1 VIRSIG
7 KNSLESIK
15 LTARQRRAIPL
26 VLGAKN
32 IEEGCRAARITPVTW
47 YAWLKNEGFSSAID
61 TLRCCLCFHLICV
74 IVRLRAGH
82 RDLLKPSFPLFS
94 PIRARASASS
104 RVVSIAL
111 IEKAD
116 DALCELMDNPI
127 KVASAPTP
135 IVNNSG

>member
-26 VLGAKN
+26 VLAAKS
-32 IEEGCRAARITPVTW
+32 IEEGCRLARITPVTW

-94 PIRARASASS
+94 PIRPRASASS
-104 RVVSIAL
+104 RVVSVAL

-116 DALCELMDNPI
+116 MRF
-127 KVASAPTP
+127 ASLWTTP
-135 IVNNSG
+135 SKLPLRRPQS